1 MSLVSVNPVSGQKIA
16 EYQEMSKEE
25 VSHIILKTSIC
36 QKEWKHTSFSERSK
50 KMMILASILRS
61 RKEELAKMA
70 LLEMGKLFGQGT
82 AEIEKCAWVCEYYAM
97 NAEKF
102 LQTEEIPSDAAKSF
116 VTYQPLGVILAI
128 MPWNFPFWQ
137 VFRCIVPLLM
147 AGNACV
153 LKHASNVQGCA
164 LIIEDVIKSAGFP
177 EDVFHTLTIGNA
189 MVNEIIENPAIA
201 GVALTGSANAGKSV
215 AAKAGSCLK
224 KCVLELGGSDAYVVL
239 EDADIELAVTTCL
252 NSRLINSGQSC
263 IAAKRFIVVSKVK
276 SEFEKRLID
285 LMSQVQMGDPMDPA
299 VKLGPLAREDLRDEL
314 HKQVLATIDN
324 GASCVLGGKIPE
336 IGGWFY
342 PPTLLTNVKK
352 GMPAY
357 EEELFGPVAVI
368 IEAGDQ
374 KEALEIANDT
384 SFGLGGAVF
393 TSNAAAGEEIAEKII
408 EAGCVAVNSFVKS
421 DPRLP
426 FGGIK
431 ESGFGRELSV
441 QGIRE
446 FVNCKTVYIA

>member
-1 MSLVSVNPVSGQKIA
+1 MNLISVNPMTGKKIA
-16 EYQEMSKEE
+16 EYQSFSKEE
-25 VSHIILKTSIC
+25 IASIIINTSKC
-36 QKEWKHTSFSERSK
+36 QKEWKLSSFHERSER
-50 KMMILASILRS
+50 MMALAAILRS

-70 LLEMGKLFGQGT
+70 LMEMGKIFSQGI

-97 NAEKF
+97 NAERF
-102 LQTEEIPSDAAKSF
+102 LQNEEIPSDATKSF
-116 VTYQPLGVILAI
+116 VTYQPIGVILAI

-137 VFRCIVPLLM
+137 VFRCIAPALM

-164 LIIEDVIKSAGFP
+164 LMIEELIKSASFP
-177 EDVFHTLTIGNA
+177 KDIFHTLIIDNS
-189 MVNEIIENPAIA
+189 MVNEVIENPRIA

-239 EDADIELAVTTCL
+239 EDANIELAVTTCL

-276 SEFEKRLID
+276 EEFEKRLID
-285 LMSQVQMGDPMDPA
+285 LMSRIKMGNPTDST
-299 VKLGPLAREDLRDEL
+299 VKLGPLARKDIRDEL
-314 HKQVLATIDN
+314 HKQVLATIAH
-324 GASCVLGGKIPE
+324 GANCVLGGSIPE
-336 IGGWFY
+336 IDGWFY

-352 GMPAY
+352 GMVAY

-368 IEAGDQ
+368 IEAKDQ

-384 SFGLGGAVF
+384 AFGLGGAIF
-393 TSNAAAGEEIAEKII
+393 TSKLSEGEKIAEKII
-408 EAGCVAVNSFVKS
+408 EAGYVAVNSFVKS

-431 ESGFGRELSV
+431 QSGFGRELSV
-441 QGIRE
+441 QGIKE
-446 FVNCKTVYIA
+446 FVNCKTVFIA